1 VDEANG
7 FGADDR
13 LRLAAA
19 RLVVLDAVV
28 KALDRRAGVME
39 VASTSENADAARR
52 ELSRLLDVPEVGA
65 NAVLELQVR
74 RYTMQEARRVR
85 AERDEVLAVLQSR

>member
-1 VDEANG
+1 
-7 FGADDR
+7 
-13 LRLAAA
+13 
-19 RLVVLDAVV
+19 
-28 KALDRRAGVME
+28 ME

-65 NAVLELQVR
+65 NAILELQVR

>member
-1 VDEANG
+1 
-7 FGADDR
+7 
-13 LRLAAA
+13 
-19 RLVVLDAVV
+19 
-28 KALDRRAGVME
+28 ME

-52 ELSRLLDVPEVGA
+52 ELSRGLLDVPEVGA
-65 NAVLELQVR
+65 NAILELQVR

>member
-1 VDEANG
+1 
-7 FGADDR
+7 

-28 KALDRRAGVME
+28 KALDRRAGVVE

-65 NAVLELQVR
+65 NAVLELHVR